1 MNSCGIYKIE
11 NLITHKVYIGQSI
24 HIFQRW
30 KEHFHH
36 ESMPWLHSLLYDDF
50 AAYGIENFSFQI
62 LELCDEEQLD
72 EKEIYYIEKYNAYE
86 DGLNSN
92 MGNQPIYDDEAK
104 KIKKKM
110 YDQKYRKRTQ
120 EKNERAILD
129 FDWSPYLDKCLFSE
143 DKKDICNMLNLKRDN
158 GKKMGF
164 VAISRILD
172 DNGYT
177 ILHRERKK
185 NKSDVRRRKCIIISK
200 D

>member
-30 KEHFHH
+30 NQHFHY

-62 LELCDEEQLD
+62 LELCEEEQLD
-72 EKEIYYIEKYNAYE
+72 EREIYYIEKYNAYE

-92 MGNQPIYDDEAK
+92 MGNQPMYDKEAK
-104 KIKKKM
+104 KLRRKM
-110 YDQKYRKRTQ
+110 YEQKYRKQTK
-120 EKNERAILD
+120 EKNMRIVLD
-129 FDWSPYLDKCLFSE
+129 FDWSPYLNKNLFSE
-143 DKKDICNMLNLKRDN
+143 DKKDICNILNLKDSH
-158 GKKMGF
+158 GKKLGF
-164 VAISRILD
+164 TAVSQILN

-177 ILHRERKK
+177 ITRKERKK
-185 NKSDVRRRKCIIISK
+185 NKSDAHTRKCMIISK
-200 D
+200 N

>member
-1 MNSCGIYKIE
+1 
-11 NLITHKVYIGQSI
+11 
-24 HIFQRW
+24 
-30 KEHFHH
+30 
-36 ESMPWLHSLLYDDF
+36 MPWLHSLLYDDF

-62 LELCDEEQLD
+62 LELCEEEQLD
-72 EKEIYYIEKYNAYE
+72 EREIYYIEKYNAYE

-92 MGNQPIYDDEAK
+92 MGNQPMSDEETK
-104 KIKKKM
+104 KIKKKI

-143 DKKDICNMLNLKRDN
+143 DKKDICNILNLKRDN

-185 NKSDVRRRKCIIISK
+185 NKSDARRRKCIIISK